1 MVSGL
6 IALLLMMMVGVVFEM
21 RDTTKLLTSGRE
33 VCGKEAAVI
42 KNLDDVVMVLAACGL
57 M

>member
-6 IALLLMMMVGVVFEM
+6 ITLLLLIMVEVVFEM
-21 RDTTKLLTSGRE
+21 RKTTKLLTSGRE
-33 VCGKEAAVI
+33 VCGEEAAVMRNI
-42 KNLDDVVMVLAACGL
+42 DGVVVVLAACGL

>member
-6 IALLLMMMVGVVFEM
+6 IALLLMIMVGVVFEM

-33 VCGKEAAVI
+33 VCGEEAAVM
-42 KNLDDVVMVLAACGL
+42 KNIDDVVVVLAACGS

>member
-33 VCGKEAAVI
+33 VCGEEAAVM
-42 KNLDDVVMVLAACGL
+42 KNIDDVVMVLAACGL

>member
-6 IALLLMMMVGVVFEM
+6 IALLLMIMVGVVFEM
-21 RDTTKLLTSGRE
+21 RGTTKLLTSGRE
-33 VCGKEAAVI
+33 VCGEEAAVMI
-42 KNLDDVVMVLAACGL
+42 NIDDVVMVLAACGL

>member
-6 IALLLMMMVGVVFEM
+6 IALLLMIMIGVVFEM

-33 VCGKEAAVI
+33 VCGEEAAVM
-42 KNLDDVVMVLAACGL
+42 KNIDDVVVVLAACGS

>member
-1 MVSGL
+1 MESGL
-6 IALLLMMMVGVVFEM
+6 IALLLMIMVGVVFEM

-33 VCGKEAAVI
+33 VCGEEAAVM
-42 KNLDDVVMVLAACGL
+42 KNIDDVVMVLAACGL

>member
-6 IALLLMMMVGVVFEM
+6 IALLLMIMVGVVFEM

-33 VCGKEAAVI
+33 VCGEEAAVM
-42 KNLDDVVMVLAACGL
+42 KKFDDVVMVLAACGL

>member
-1 MVSGL
+1 MVNGL
-6 IALLLMMMVGVVFEM
+6 IALLLMIMVEVAFEM

-33 VCGKEAAVI
+33 VCGKEATVMKDI
-42 KNLDDVVMVLAACGL
+42 DDVVMVLAACGL

>member
-6 IALLLMMMVGVVFEM
+6 IALLLMIMVGVVFEM
-21 RDTTKLLTSGRE
+21 RGTTKLLTRGRE
-33 VCGKEAAVI
+33 VCGEEAAVM
-42 KNLDDVVMVLAACGL
+42 KNIDDVVMVLAACGL

>member
-33 VCGKEAAVI
+33 VCGEEASVMEDV
-42 KNLDDVVMVLAACGL
+42 DDVVIVLAACGL

>member
-1 MVSGL
+1 MVRGL
-6 IALLLMMMVGVVFEM
+6 IALLPIIMIVVVFDM

-42 KNLDDVVMVLAACGL
+42 KNIDDVVMVLAACGL

>member
-1 MVSGL
+1 MVRGL
-6 IALLLMMMVGVVFEM
+6 IALLPIIMIEVVLEM
-21 RDTTKLLTSGRE
+21 RDTTKLLTSGRD

-42 KNLDDVVMVLAACGL
+42 KSIDDVVMVLAACGL

>member
-6 IALLLMMMVGVVFEM
+6 IALLLMIMVGVVFEM

-33 VCGKEAAVI
+33 VCGKEAPVI
-42 KNLDDVVMVLAACGL
+42 RNVDDVVIVLAACGL

>member
-6 IALLLMMMVGVVFEM
+6 IALLLMIMIGVAFEM

-33 VCGKEAAVI
+33 VCGKEAAVM
-42 KNLDDVVMVLAACGL
+42 KNIDDVVMVLAACGL

>member
-1 MVSGL
+1 M
-6 IALLLMMMVGVVFEM
+6 IMVGVVFEM

-33 VCGKEAAVI
+33 VCGEEAAVM
-42 KNLDDVVMVLAACGL
+42 KNIDDVVMVLAACGL

>member
-1 MVSGL
+1 M
-6 IALLLMMMVGVVFEM
+6 IMVGVVFEM

-33 VCGKEAAVI
+33 VCGKEAAVM
-42 KNLDDVVMVLAACGL
+42 KNIDDVVMVLAACGL